1 VAKAGI
7 PSGLIATT
15 VFQGLAVSELS
26 ALGVTGLPMVVI
38 DHPLGGERR
47 DGITRR
53 ARQAVEQLIRAL
65 DPTASA
71 EIGRAEESAA
81 GQQPSAGPTDARR
94 QIGRTEPARISLGPP
109 SVEAELMD
117 LATINSPEA
126 ILAAFCEREWCDGLP
141 IVPPTEDRVRR
152 MLGGAPADRSLGAMP
167 PLWRQA
173 TLEKLAVNAVMA
185 GCESAH
191 FPVIVAAVQAMLEPS
206 FNLYGVQA
214 TTHPVAPLSIVHG
227 PIATELG
234 VHAGSGC
241 FGPGFRANATIGR
254 AIRLILLNVGGAW
267 PGRHDMATQGS
278 PAKFSYCIAER
289 ADSPWGPLYG
299 HDAVTMFGGEPPHNV
314 NDHVSTTAGGI
325 LTNVADTA
333 VSLGSNVGWYF
344 SQSQLLIVLG
354 PEHAQT
360 IAGDGF
366 SREDVQRFVFEHARL
381 PLRLLK
387 RGGMWG
393 IQDWPRWMHAIG
405 DDDAL
410 LPQVPSP
417 DDVLVIV
424 AGGPG
429 KHSAVVPNC
438 TFSRA
443 VTRPVTA
450 PGEKGVLGDG

>member
-1 VAKAGI
+1 M
-7 PSGLIATT
+7 
-15 VFQGLAVSELS
+15 SELG
-26 ALGVTGLPMVVI
+26 ALGITGLPMVFVE
-38 DHPLGGERR
+38 HPLGGERS
-47 DGITRR
+47 DGVSRR
-53 ARQAVEQLIRAL
+53 ARQATDQLAALIR
-65 DPTASA
+65 
-71 EIGRAEESAA
+71 G
-81 GQQPSAGPTDARR
+81 AGPASTEGGLREVPRGSARP
-94 QIGRTEPARISLGPP
+94 I
-109 SVEAELMD
+109 
-117 LATINSPEA
+117 SPETLETLDTPDA

-141 IVPPTEDRVRR
+141 IVPPTEERVRT
-152 MLGGAPADRSLGAMP
+152 MLGGAAAQRSLGAMP

-185 GCESAH
+185 GCEPSS
-191 FPVIVAAVQAMLEPS
+191 FPVIVAAVQAMLDPS

-214 TTHPVAPLSIVHG
+214 TTHPVAPLLIVHG
-227 PIATELG
+227 PAAHELG

-254 AIRLILLNVGGAW
+254 AIRLIMLNVGGAW
-267 PGRHDMATQGS
+267 PGRYDMATQGS

-289 ADSPWGPLYG
+289 DDVPWGPL
-299 HDAVTMFGGEPPHNV
+299 HADRAVTVFGGEPPHNV
-314 NDHVSTTAGGI
+314 NDHVSTTAAGI
-325 LTNVADTA
+325 LATVADTA

-354 PEHAQT
+354 PEHART

-366 SREDVQRFVFEHARL
+366 SRADVQRFVFEHARL
-381 PLRLLK
+381 PLRTLK
-387 RGGMWG
+387 LGGMWG
-393 IQDWPRWMHAIG
+393 IQDWPRWMHAVT

-417 DDVLVIV
+417 EDVMVIV

-443 VTRPVTA
+443 VTRPIQA
-450 PGEKGVLGDG
+450 L